1 MQTVSQPDRVFL
13 CTSSRITIILEK
25 RCVRHGCTHPQH
37 RVTNKE
43 WVSEG
48 IPRLHCHSPKVKHCV
63 STHVNWLDDCFSFS
77 VHTLTPQQDFS
88 CFDFI
93 GFWLARQGW
102 SSDSHL
108 CCSHICLLSAN
119 SYTAQLNIW
128 FTAPTEVQT
137 PQNKNAHLVKK
148 TLDVGQSV
156 TTWSGCAAL
165 RPLNP
170 RLNFTACSNAF
181 EYLRNYPQP
190 GTCKAAIKLKDTTV
204 SCCLGGQLE
213 VIVDLARRKMR
224 QAEAPVFKLCERALV
239 DILISRVRTPL
250 KRPRRS
256 SKTYWAAE
264 RARSGAPCISC
275 NRG

>member
-1 MQTVSQPDRVFL
+1 MGWSISSQTNFQTGLKLHEYFHYMSTTETQDISINLLVNFRPGWDMQTVSQPHRVFL

-48 IPRLHCHSPKVKHCV
+48 IPRLHCHSPKVKHRL

-102 SSDSHL
+102 SSDTHL

-119 SYTAQLNIW
+119 SYTAQLNI
-128 FTAPTEVQT
+128 
-137 PQNKNAHLVKK
+137 
-148 TLDVGQSV
+148 
-156 TTWSGCAAL
+156 
-165 RPLNP
+165 
-170 RLNFTACSNAF
+170 
-181 EYLRNYPQP
+181 
-190 GTCKAAIKLKDTTV
+190 
-204 SCCLGGQLE
+204 
-213 VIVDLARRKMR
+213 
-224 QAEAPVFKLCERALV
+224 
-239 DILISRVRTPL
+239 
-250 KRPRRS
+250 
-256 SKTYWAAE
+256 
-264 RARSGAPCISC
+264 
-275 NRG
+275 